1 MRAGPDTQKPI
12 LEAFK
17 PGTAPPDSYSVVG
30 FDNGQGQGQYSG
42 QGQYQGQRDPNSG
55 QGGAPPPGFFGQRGV
70 SPESGR
76 AVRSGTGGL
85 Y

>member
-1 MRAGPDTQKPI
+1 AGPDTPKAI

-17 PGTAPPDSYSVVG
+17 PGTAPPDSYSVIG
-30 FDNGQGQGQYSG
+30 FDNGQG
-42 QGQYQGQRDPNSG
+42 
-55 QGGAPPPGFFGQRGV
+55 GGAPAAFGQSV

>member
-1 MRAGPDTQKPI
+1 VI
-12 LEAFK
+12 
-17 PGTAPPDSYSVVG
+17 G
-30 FDNGQGQGQYSG
+30 FDNGQSG
-42 QGQYQGQRDPNSG
+42 QGS
-55 QGGAPPPGFFGQRGV
+55 APAGFFGPGRQGI